1 MLINEKLK
9 KNYIVCID
17 SDGCAMDTMNVKHL
31 NFFGPYIVEYF
42 GIKDKDNFLKEWNR
56 LNLFSLSRGIN
67 RFAGLSQSL
76 VYAKAQGEEIGDI
89 SKLQEW
95 VQNTPSLSNQS
106 LEEEINKHPEDSVLI
121 KALAWSNKVNESIE
135 QDLVGIDKPF
145 EGVKDAIS
153 DISKVADIAI
163 VSSANKGALDSEWQR
178 HGLMP
183 FVDYVYGQEI
193 GSKAKAIKEIIGKG
207 YEPTNILMVGDSPG
221 DEAAAK
227 ANGVYFYPILYGEEK
242 QSWDELHSKVLPVFL
257 SQNYESLNSKMIEL
271 FYKHL
276 NQEKEEESF

>member
-1 MLINEKLK
+1 MINNQYEIKYIIIQVLLTFLIALIPIYFYLDASFENQSIKDKMDLFSNDEIKLTHTLNKNKLDKDDKYKEVEQLKKDISEKTEEISKLKVSSEYRAKVSEGYQLELDLAKEVTRYNRGLSDLEQLTKEDEQTKKSLDEINEKLK

-106 LEEEINKHPEDSVLI
+106 LEEEINK
-121 KALAWSNKVNESIE
+121 KR
-135 QDLVGIDKPF
+135 F
-145 EGVKDAIS
+145 E
-153 DISKVADIAI
+153 
-163 VSSANKGALDSEWQR
+163 
-178 HGLMP
+178 
-183 FVDYVYGQEI
+183 
-193 GSKAKAIKEIIGKG
+193 
-207 YEPTNILMVGDSPG
+207 
-221 DEAAAK
+221 
-227 ANGVYFYPILYGEEK
+227 
-242 QSWDELHSKVLPVFL
+242 
-257 SQNYESLNSKMIEL
+257 
-271 FYKHL
+271 
-276 NQEKEEESF
+276 